1 MMMITGI
8 LLYNY
13 NKCMENIKKCI
24 VEYNNFIDFYNNE
37 KNKDPSKISKEIEFI
52 QLSIKKIHSNFIN
65 IIDYVKDHKFYK
77 SMTILFNYFKSL
89 EYYVEYTNALLEI
102 FIEEVWLYFK
112 NNQMTQ
118 KYIEKFKNLLP
129 RYDEMVNKLN
139 NFKSDT
145 KLEVPNIPSDLN
157 SMFNNIMKTDL
168 SQLDINKFENMM
180 KTDLSQLDIN
190 KFDNMMKTDLSQL
203 DINKFENMMKTDLS
217 QLDINKFENM
227 MKTDLSQLDI
237 NKFENMMKTELPQ
250 LELEQMNNI
259 MKGIYNSNTE
269 NNQLSF
275 DNIINQLT
283 SLQNL
288 STELGNLNSQMNNLN
303 RSQKRAFNKKKKNM
317 N

>member
-1 MMMITGI
+1 MHNYLSTILFIGASLYFGPLNVLMIKSGYNYYMNHDKSSIYKLIFLFSLYTFGFISTFYNIMMMITGI

-180 KTDLSQLDIN
+180 KT
-190 KFDNMMKTDLSQL
+190 
-203 DINKFENMMKTDLS
+203 
-217 QLDINKFENM
+217 
-227 MKTDLSQLDI
+227 
-237 NKFENMMKTELPQ
+237 ELPQ